1 MTMTF
6 LLRGAVASDMQLP
19 RAKSA
24 YASSTITTP
33 LNFFANAAMAFG
45 SANSPVGALGFV
57 QRKREVE
64 GWVIGRVDE
73 LRMPTHLTSRI
84 AASVL

>member
-6 LLRGAVASDMQLP
+6 LLRGDVASDMQLL

-33 LNFFANAAMAFG
+33 LNFFANAVMVFG
-45 SANSPVGALGFV
+45 SVNSPVGALGFV
-57 QRKREVE
+57 QRKSEMLDL
-64 GWVIGRVDE
+64 W
-73 LRMPTHLTSRI
+73 H
-84 AASVL
+84 